1 MTHTNHA
8 LPSRRRHASNFSDAV
23 VAAYIH
29 DISARH
35 SQPRERGGSMP
46 ARSRGSSRASGS
58 YPPPAAAEASTAS
71 IRSASSARSAL

>member
-8 LPSRRRHASNFSDAV
+8 LPSRAIASGNGSPRAAGSLARRRHASNFSDAV

-35 SQPRERGGSMP
+35 SHH
-46 ARSRGSSRASGS
+46 
-58 YPPPAAAEASTAS
+58 PPPAAEASTAS